1 MKSKLK
7 LGIVGTGNI
16 FKSAHLK
23 PLLEHSEVEIVAV
36 CDTNEQKAAK
46 IAEEHGIPH
55 VFSDYRNLLQM
66 EEIDVIDICTP
77 NLYHSEISIASL
89 KAGKHVFCEK
99 PDAVSPERRKRW
111 RMLPEIAEK
120 R

>member
-23 PLLEHSEVEIVAV
+23 PLLEHPEVEIVAV

-46 IAEEHGIPH
+46 IAEEHGIPY
-55 VFSDYRNLLQM
+55 VFSDHRNLLQM
-66 EEIDVIDICTP
+66 EEIDAIDICTP

-99 PDAVSPERRKRW
+99 PDAVSPEEAQKMADAARDSRKR
-111 RMLPEIAEK
+111 
-120 R
+120 